1 MKTRHAQYL
10 FAFVLGVVIAVSFAR
25 AQPAHLTLAQQFVND
40 IDAGQLSGPLTYK
53 NAANQDVA
61 YNRYG
66 GSWSGADAYIVKL
79 ATATTRAENYTVCAP
94 LVSILLQRAYPGW
107 SWSSVTFTDT
117 LKPLLPVNKQSVTTA
132 SPFPYQYVKLM
143 QQQKGFPDGPVATLD
158 AVRPGY
164 IFALWQP
171 ALANQTND
179 HAGLVVAVR
188 LDDAVDYPSGA
199 ATANATYAGTRL
211 VPVDII
217 DSSKNPHGPDDSRIF
232 TLTHTV
238 VNPDGTTAVTSTT
251 YTTQGVGAGTM
262 GVLIDA
268 AGTVLGHI
276 WSLPAGNPASA
287 NATEVANW
295 LTTFHANLRLQS
307 DRELLF
313 ARHEKQA
320 VTP

>member
-53 NAANQDVA
+53 NAANEDVA

-94 LVSILLQRAYPGW
+94 LVSLLLQRAYPGW

-117 LKPLLPVNKQSVTTA
+117 LKPAGKQSVTTA

-164 IFALWQP
+164 VFALWQP
-171 ALANQTND
+171 ALTTQAND

-188 LDDAVDYPSGA
+188 LNAALDYPSSA
-199 ATANATYAGTRL
+199 ATADAAYAGTRL

-232 TLTHTV
+232 TVTQTV
-238 VNPDGTTAVTSTT
+238 TLADGTSAVTSTT

-262 GVLIDA
+262 GVLVNA

-276 WSLPAGNPASA
+276 WSLPAGNPASTD
-287 NATEVANW
+287 ATEVANW

-313 ARHEKQA
+313 ARHVKQA